1 MNKSIKEVL
10 FADNGKWAREW
21 WADETYYWTK
31 YIVYDG
37 FVRDNDCILLTPKP
51 IIMDIKGELPSH
63 LTKSYRNNQIKE
75 QKMKDS
81 VIIIES
87 PNKVAKIREI
97 TGAKV
102 FATIGHF
109 MQLKSYDESNGFKP
123 TFEYDPQKKK
133 HIFEIIEAC
142 KNKEVYIATDPDR
155 EGYAIGYH
163 FYEKI
168 KKIASSIYRAEFFE
182 ITPSGINKGL
192 QNALLFEN
200 TNKQMYQSALARR
213 VADMLLGFTLSPY
226 LGKALGQMKGSSAGR
241 VQTPCLKLI
250 VDRDREIEKFKA
262 LPENEKVSYQIQ
274 ANIND
279 NANREVIIKHC
290 DEKGEEIK
298 FNDKEEALKLFESLK
313 DNKACLLKDLKTSVV
328 ETKPKKPFITST
340 LLERASS
347 ELGLGIAEVQ
357 SLAQSL
363 FEAGLI
369 TYIRTDAESLSVE
382 FLNEAESFYLPI
394 YKEVYQKR
402 EYKAGKQS
410 QAEAHEAIRIT
421 HPNKYEDLE
430 SIVYNAGITNQDA
443 LKLYRLIFERTIE
456 SQGKNAIYDK
466 QDLLFKIKN
475 EYFKCSAKSLK
486 SAGFL
491 AMFSKKELENDDESN
506 DDKEDKEKEQNAQF
520 NLKIDDVL
528 SLNDLVL
535 ATIKRNAPSAYKEA
549 DFVKLLENKGIGRPS
564 TYASYLSTLV
574 KREYISISQDKK
586 HIITPTHKGK
596 RVVEVFENAYQ
607 FIIDLTY
614 TKQME
619 EVLDEIVENK
629 SSYVDF
635 ISNLNSKCPKIEKL
649 ERNDDEIKPSSEGQ
663 ITYIENILRDLQVNL
678 SEEFKNY
685 KEDNRVAKAFLD
697 RYIKE
702 HEFFKKNNKKA
713 SSSNNDENRP
723 ATPKQINFA
732 ETLAKKHNVKLP
744 KDYKSN
750 IKVCGDFINEYSKK

>member
-1 MNKSIKEVL
+1 MN
-10 FADNGKWAREW
+10 N
-21 WADETYYWTK
+21 
-31 YIVYDG
+31 
-37 FVRDNDCILLTPKP
+37 
-51 IIMDIKGELPSH
+51 
-63 LTKSYRNNQIKE
+63 
-75 QKMKDS
+75 S

-87 PNKVAKIREI
+87 PNKVAKIKEI

-109 MQLKSYDESNGFKP
+109 MQLKSYDENNNFKP

-133 HIFEIIEAC
+133 RIFEIIEAC
-142 KNKEVYIATDPDR
+142 KNKKVYIATDPDR

-274 ANIND
+274 AKIND

-298 FNDKEEALKLFESLK
+298 FNDKEWALKLFESLK

-421 HPNKYEDLE
+421 HPHKYEDLE
-430 SIVYNAGITNQDA
+430 SIVYNASITNQDA

-475 EYFKCSAKSLK
+475 EYFKCSVKGLK

-506 DDKEDKEKEQNAQF
+506 DDKEYKEKEQNAQF
-520 NLKIDDVL
+520 NLKIDDML

-535 ATIKRNAPSAYKEA
+535 ATIKRNAPSPYKEA
-549 DFVKLLENKGIGRPS
+549 GFVKLLENKGIGRPS
-564 TYASYLSTLV
+564 TYASYLPTLL

-586 HIITPTHKGK
+586 HTITPTHKGK

-663 ITYIENILRDLQVNL
+663 ITYIENILRDLQLNL

-732 ETLAKKHNVKLP
+732 EILAKKHNVKLP

>member
-1 MNKSIKEVL
+1 
-10 FADNGKWAREW
+10 
-21 WADETYYWTK
+21 
-31 YIVYDG
+31 
-37 FVRDNDCILLTPKP
+37 
-51 IIMDIKGELPSH
+51 
-63 LTKSYRNNQIKE
+63 
-75 QKMKDS
+75 MKDS

-87 PNKVAKIREI
+87 PNKVAKIKEI

-109 MQLKSYDESNGFKP
+109 MQLKSYDENNNFKP

-133 HIFEIIEAC
+133 RIFEIIEAC
-142 KNKEVYIATDPDR
+142 KNKKVYIATDPDR

-274 ANIND
+274 AKIND

-298 FNDKEEALKLFESLK
+298 FNDKEEASQLFESLE

-421 HPNKYEDLE
+421 HPHKYEDLE
-430 SIVYNAGITNQDA
+430 SIVYNANITNQDA
-443 LKLYRLIFERTIE
+443 LKLYQLIFERTIE

-475 EYFKCSAKSLK
+475 EYFKCSVKGLK

-491 AMFSKKELENDDESN
+491 AMFSKKELENDESN

-549 DFVKLLENKGIGRPS
+549 GFVKLLENKGIGRPS
-564 TYASYLSTLV
+564 TYASYLPTLV

-663 ITYIENILRDLQVNL
+663 ITYIENILRDLQLNL

-723 ATPKQINFA
+723 ATPKQISFA
-732 ETLAKKHNVKLP
+732 EMLAKKHNVKLP
-744 KDYKSN
+744 KGFKYSM
-750 IKVCGDFINEYSKK
+750 KVCGDFINEYHKK

>member
-1 MNKSIKEVL
+1 
-10 FADNGKWAREW
+10 
-21 WADETYYWTK
+21 
-31 YIVYDG
+31 
-37 FVRDNDCILLTPKP
+37 
-51 IIMDIKGELPSH
+51 
-63 LTKSYRNNQIKE
+63 
-75 QKMKDS
+75 MKDS

-87 PNKVAKIREI
+87 PNKVAKIKEI
-97 TGAKV
+97 TGASV

-109 MQLKSYDESNGFKP
+109 MQLKSYDENNNFKP

-133 HIFEIIEAC
+133 RIFEIIEAC
-142 KNKEVYIATDPDR
+142 KNKKVYIATDPDR

-168 KKIASSIYRAEFFE
+168 KRIASSIYRAEFFE

-192 QNALLFEN
+192 QNASLFEN
-200 TNKQMYQSALARR
+200 TNKQIYQSALARR

-274 ANIND
+274 AKIND
-279 NANREVIIKHC
+279 NASKEVIIKHC
-290 DEKGEEIK
+290 DENGEEIK

-313 DNKACLLKDLKTSVV
+313 DNRACLLKDLKNSVA

-340 LLERASS
+340 LLEKASS
-347 ELGLGIAEVQ
+347 ELGLGISEVQ

-382 FLNEAESFYLPI
+382 FLNETESFYTPI
-394 YKEVYQKR
+394 YKEVYLKR

-421 HPNKYEDLE
+421 HPHTYEDLE
-430 SIVYNAGITNQDA
+430 SVVYNAGITNQDA
-443 LKLYRLIFERTIE
+443 LKLYQLIFERTIE

-475 EYFKCSAKSLK
+475 EYFKCSVKSLK

-491 AMFSKKELENDDESN
+491 AMFSKKELESDESN
-506 DDKEDKEKEQNAQF
+506 DDKDDKEKDQNAQF
-520 NLKIDDVL
+520 NLKTDDVL

-535 ATIKRNAPSAYKEA
+535 ATIKRNAPSPYKEA
-549 DFVKLLENKGIGRPS
+549 GFVKLLENKGIGRPS
-564 TYASYLSTLV
+564 TYASYLPTLL

-586 HIITPTHKGK
+586 HTITPTHKGK

-635 ISNLNSKCPKIEKL
+635 ISNLSSKCPKIEKL

-663 ITYIENILRDLQVNL
+663 ITYMENILRDLQLEL

-713 SSSNNDENRP
+713 SSSNNDETRP
-723 ATPKQINFA
+723 ATPKQIRFA
-732 ETLAKKHNVKLP
+732 ESLAKKHHVKLP

-750 IKVCGDFINEYSKK
+750 MKVCGDFINEYSKK

>member
-1 MNKSIKEVL
+1 MN
-10 FADNGKWAREW
+10 N
-21 WADETYYWTK
+21 
-31 YIVYDG
+31 
-37 FVRDNDCILLTPKP
+37 
-51 IIMDIKGELPSH
+51 
-63 LTKSYRNNQIKE
+63 
-75 QKMKDS
+75 S

-123 TFEYDPQKKK
+123 TFDYDQEKKK
-133 HIFEIIEAC
+133 HIFEMIEAC
-142 KNKEVYIATDPDR
+142 KNKKVYIATDPDR
-155 EGYAIGYH
+155 EGYAIGYM
-163 FYEKI
+163 FYQKI
-168 KKIASSIYRAEFFE
+168 KNVASSIYRAEFFE

-226 LGKALGQMKGSSAGR
+226 LGKALGQMKGSSVGR

-274 ANIND
+274 AKIND

-298 FNDKEEALKLFESLK
+298 FNDKEEALKLFESLE

-421 HPNKYEDLE
+421 HPHKYEDLE
-430 SIVYNAGITNQDA
+430 SIVYNASITNQDA
-443 LKLYRLIFERTIE
+443 LKLYQLIFERTIE

-475 EYFKCSAKSLK
+475 EYFKCSVKGLK

-491 AMFSKKELENDDESN
+491 AMFSKKELENDESN
-506 DDKEDKEKEQNAQF
+506 DDKDNKEKEQNAQF

-564 TYASYLSTLV
+564 TYASYLPTLV

-663 ITYIENILRDLQVNL
+663 ITYIENILRDLQLNL

-723 ATPKQINFA
+723 ATPKQISFA
-732 ETLAKKHNVKLP
+732 EMLAKKHNVKLP
-744 KDYKSN
+744 KGFKYSM
-750 IKVCGDFINEYSKK
+750 KVCGDFINEYHKK

>member
-1 MNKSIKEVL
+1 MN
-10 FADNGKWAREW
+10 N
-21 WADETYYWTK
+21 
-31 YIVYDG
+31 
-37 FVRDNDCILLTPKP
+37 
-51 IIMDIKGELPSH
+51 
-63 LTKSYRNNQIKE
+63 
-75 QKMKDS
+75 S

-123 TFEYDPQKKK
+123 TFDYDQEKKK
-133 HIFEIIEAC
+133 HIFEMIEAC
-142 KNKEVYIATDPDR
+142 KNKKVYIATDTDR
-155 EGYAIGYH
+155 EGYAIGYM
-163 FYEKI
+163 FYQKI
-168 KKIASSIYRAEFFE
+168 KNVASSIYRAEFFE

-226 LGKALGQMKGSSAGR
+226 LGKALGQIKGSSVGR
-241 VQTPCLKLI
+241 VQTPYLKLI

-274 ANIND
+274 AKIND
-279 NANREVIIKHC
+279 SANREVTIKHC

-313 DNKACLLKDLKTSVV
+313 DNKACLLKDLKNSVV

-340 LLERASS
+340 LLEKASS
-347 ELGLGIAEVQ
+347 MLGLSIGEVQ
-357 SLAQSL
+357 SLAQNL

-382 FLNEAESFYLPI
+382 FLDETESFYAPI
-394 YKEVYQKR
+394 YKDLYLKR

-421 HPNKYEDLE
+421 HPHTYENLE
-430 SIVYNAGITNQDA
+430 SVVYNAGITNQDA
-443 LKLYRLIFERTIE
+443 LKLYQLIFERTIE

-475 EYFKCSAKSLK
+475 EYFKCSVKGLK

-491 AMFSKKELENDDESN
+491 AMFSKKELENDESN
-506 DDKEDKEKEQNAQF
+506 DDKDNKEKEQNAQF

-549 DFVKLLENKGIGRPS
+549 GFVKLLENKGIGRPS
-564 TYASYLSTLV
+564 TYASYLPTLL

-586 HIITPTHKGK
+586 HTITPTHKGK

-663 ITYIENILRDLQVNL
+663 ITYIENILRDLQLNL

-723 ATPKQINFA
+723 ATPKQISFA
-732 ETLAKKHNVKLP
+732 EMLAKKHNVKLP
-744 KDYKSN
+744 KGFKYSM
-750 IKVCGDFINEYSKK
+750 KVCGDFINEYHKK

>member
-1 MNKSIKEVL
+1 MN
-10 FADNGKWAREW
+10 N
-21 WADETYYWTK
+21 
-31 YIVYDG
+31 
-37 FVRDNDCILLTPKP
+37 
-51 IIMDIKGELPSH
+51 
-63 LTKSYRNNQIKE
+63 
-75 QKMKDS
+75 S

-123 TFEYDPQKKK
+123 TFDYDQEKKK
-133 HIFEIIEAC
+133 HIFEMIEAC
-142 KNKEVYIATDPDR
+142 KNKKVYIATDTDR
-155 EGYAIGYH
+155 EGYAIGYM
-163 FYEKI
+163 FYQKI
-168 KKIASSIYRAEFFE
+168 KNVASSIYRAEFFE

-226 LGKALGQMKGSSAGR
+226 LGKALGQMKGSSVGR

-274 ANIND
+274 AKIND
-279 NANREVIIKHC
+279 SANREVTIKHC

-313 DNKACLLKDLKTSVV
+313 DNKACLLKNLKNSVV

-340 LLERASS
+340 LLEKASS
-347 ELGLGIAEVQ
+347 MLGLSISEVQ
-357 SLAQSL
+357 SLAQNL

-382 FLNEAESFYLPI
+382 FLDEAESFYAPI
-394 YKEVYQKR
+394 YKDLYLKR

-421 HPNKYEDLE
+421 HPHTAEDLE
-430 SIVYNAGITNQDA
+430 SIVYNANITNQDA
-443 LKLYRLIFERTIE
+443 LKLYQLIFERTIE

-475 EYFKCSAKSLK
+475 EYFKCSVKGLK

-491 AMFSKKELENDDESN
+491 AMFSKKELKNDESN
-506 DDKEDKEKEQNAQF
+506 DDKDNKEKEQNAQF

-564 TYASYLSTLV
+564 TYASYLPTLV

-586 HIITPTHKGK
+586 HIITPTHNGK

-663 ITYIENILRDLQVNL
+663 ITYIENILRDLQLNL

-723 ATPKQINFA
+723 ATPKQISFA
-732 ETLAKKHNVKLP
+732 EMLAKKHNVKLP
-744 KDYKSN
+744 KGFKYSM
-750 IKVCGDFINEYSKK
+750 KVCGDFINEYHKK

>member
-1 MNKSIKEVL
+1 
-10 FADNGKWAREW
+10 
-21 WADETYYWTK
+21 
-31 YIVYDG
+31 
-37 FVRDNDCILLTPKP
+37 
-51 IIMDIKGELPSH
+51 
-63 LTKSYRNNQIKE
+63 
-75 QKMKDS
+75 MKDS

-87 PNKVAKIREI
+87 PNKVAKIKEI
-97 TGAKV
+97 TGVKV
-102 FATIGHF
+102 YATIGHF
-109 MQLKSYDESNGFKP
+109 MQLKSYDENNNFKP

-133 HIFEIIEAC
+133 RIFEMIEAC
-142 KNKEVYIATDPDR
+142 KNKKVYIATDPDR

-192 QNALLFEN
+192 QNASLFEN

-250 VDRDREIEKFKA
+250 VDRDREIEKFRA

-274 ANIND
+274 AKIND
-279 NANREVIIKHC
+279 NANKEVIIKHC
-290 DEKGEEIK
+290 DENGEEIK

-313 DNKACLLKDLKTSVV
+313 DNKACLLKDLKNSIL

-340 LLERASS
+340 LLEKASS
-347 ELGLGIAEVQ
+347 ELGLSIAEVQ

-382 FLNEAESFYLPI
+382 FLNEAESFYTPI
-394 YKEVYQKR
+394 YKEVYLKR

-421 HPNKYEDLE
+421 HPHTYENLE
-430 SIVYNAGITNQDA
+430 SVVYNAGIANQDA
-443 LKLYRLIFERTIE
+443 LKLYQLIFERTIE

-475 EYFKCSAKSLK
+475 EYFKCSVKSLK
-486 SAGFL
+486 STGFL
-491 AMFSKKELENDDESN
+491 AMFSKKELESDESN
-506 DDKEDKEKEQNAQF
+506 DDKDDKEKDQNAQF
-520 NLKIDDVL
+520 NLKIDDM
-528 SLNDLVL
+528 LNLKALDL
-535 ATIKRNAPSAYKEA
+535 ATIKRNAPSPYKEA
-549 DFVKLLENKGIGRPS
+549 GFVKLLENKGIGRPS
-564 TYASYLSTLV
+564 TYASYLPTLL

-586 HIITPTHKGK
+586 HTITPTHKGK

-619 EVLDEIVENK
+619 EVLDEIVESK
-629 SSYVDF
+629 SSYLDF
-635 ISNLNSKCPKIEKL
+635 LQNLATKCPKIEKL
-649 ERNDDEIKPSSEGQ
+649 ERKDDEIIRPSSERQ
-663 ITYIENILRDLQVNL
+663 IKYIESILADLQLEL

-713 SSSNNDENRP
+713 SSSNNNETRP
-723 ATPKQINFA
+723 ATPKQISFA
-732 ETLAKKHNVKLP
+732 ESLAKKHHVKLP

-750 IKVCGDFINEYSKK
+750 MKVCGDFINEYSKK

>member
-1 MNKSIKEVL
+1 MN
-10 FADNGKWAREW
+10 N
-21 WADETYYWTK
+21 
-31 YIVYDG
+31 
-37 FVRDNDCILLTPKP
+37 
-51 IIMDIKGELPSH
+51 
-63 LTKSYRNNQIKE
+63 
-75 QKMKDS
+75 S

-123 TFEYDPQKKK
+123 TFDYDQEKKK
-133 HIFEIIEAC
+133 HIFEMIEAC
-142 KNKEVYIATDPDR
+142 KNKKVYIATDPDR
-155 EGYAIGYH
+155 EGYAIGYM
-163 FYEKI
+163 FYQKI
-168 KKIASSIYRAEFFE
+168 KNVASSIYRAEFFE

-200 TNKQMYQSALARR
+200 TNRQMYQSALARR

-274 ANIND
+274 AKIND
-279 NANREVIIKHC
+279 SANREVTIKHC

-313 DNKACLLKDLKTSVV
+313 DNKACLLKDLKNSVV

-340 LLERASS
+340 LLEKASS
-347 ELGLGIAEVQ
+347 MLGLSISEVQ
-357 SLAQSL
+357 SLAQNL

-382 FLNEAESFYLPI
+382 FLDETESFYAPI
-394 YKEVYQKR
+394 YKDLYLKR

-421 HPNKYEDLE
+421 HPHTTEDLE
-430 SIVYNAGITNQDA
+430 SIVYNANITNQDA
-443 LKLYRLIFERTIE
+443 LKLYQLIFERTIE

-475 EYFKCSAKSLK
+475 EYFKCSVKGLK

-491 AMFSKKELENDDESN
+491 AMFSKKELENDESN
-506 DDKEDKEKEQNAQF
+506 DDKDNKEKEQNAQF

-564 TYASYLSTLV
+564 TYASYLPTLV

-663 ITYIENILRDLQVNL
+663 ITYIENILRDLQLNL

-723 ATPKQINFA
+723 ATPKQISFA
-732 ETLAKKHNVKLP
+732 EMLAKKHNVKLP
-744 KDYKSN
+744 KGFKYSM
-750 IKVCGDFINEYSKK
+750 KVCGDFINEYHKK

>member
-1 MNKSIKEVL
+1 
-10 FADNGKWAREW
+10 
-21 WADETYYWTK
+21 
-31 YIVYDG
+31 
-37 FVRDNDCILLTPKP
+37 
-51 IIMDIKGELPSH
+51 
-63 LTKSYRNNQIKE
+63 
-75 QKMKDS
+75 MKDS

-87 PNKVAKIREI
+87 PNKVAKIKEI
-97 TGAKV
+97 TGVKV
-102 FATIGHF
+102 YATIGHF
-109 MQLKSYDESNGFKP
+109 MQLKSYDENNNFKP

-133 HIFEIIEAC
+133 RIFEMIEAC
-142 KNKEVYIATDPDR
+142 KNKKVYIATDPDR

-192 QNALLFEN
+192 QNASLFEN

-274 ANIND
+274 AKIND
-279 NANREVIIKHC
+279 NANKEVIIKHC
-290 DEKGEEIK
+290 DENGEEIK

-313 DNKACLLKDLKTSVV
+313 DNKACLLKDLKNSIL

-340 LLERASS
+340 LLEKASS
-347 ELGLGIAEVQ
+347 ELGLSIAEVQ

-382 FLNEAESFYLPI
+382 FLNEAESFYTPI
-394 YKEVYQKR
+394 YKEVYLKR

-421 HPNKYEDLE
+421 HPHTYENLE
-430 SIVYNAGITNQDA
+430 SVVYNAGIANQDA
-443 LKLYRLIFERTIE
+443 LKLYQLIFERTIE

-475 EYFKCSAKSLK
+475 EYFKCSVKSLK

-491 AMFSKKELENDDESN
+491 AMFSKKELESDESN
-506 DDKEDKEKEQNAQF
+506 DDKDDKEKDQNAQF
-520 NLKIDDVL
+520 NLKIDDM
-528 SLNDLVL
+528 LNLKALDL
-535 ATIKRNAPSAYKEA
+535 ATIKRNAPSPYKEA
-549 DFVKLLENKGIGRPS
+549 GFVKLLENKGIGRPS
-564 TYASYLSTLV
+564 TYASYLPTLL

-586 HIITPTHKGK
+586 HTITPTHKGK

-619 EVLDEIVENK
+619 EVLDEIVESK
-629 SSYVDF
+629 SSYLDF
-635 ISNLNSKCPKIEKL
+635 LQNLATKCPKIEKL
-649 ERNDDEIKPSSEGQ
+649 ERKDDEIIRPSSEGQ
-663 ITYIENILRDLQVNL
+663 IKYIESILADLQLEL

-702 HEFFKKNNKKA
+702 HEFFKKSNKKA
-713 SSSNNDENRP
+713 SSSNNNETRP
-723 ATPKQINFA
+723 TTPKQISFA
-732 ETLAKKHNVKLP
+732 ESLAKKHHVKLP

-750 IKVCGDFINEYSKK
+750 MKVCGDFINEYSKK

>member
-1 MNKSIKEVL
+1 MN
-10 FADNGKWAREW
+10 N
-21 WADETYYWTK
+21 
-31 YIVYDG
+31 
-37 FVRDNDCILLTPKP
+37 
-51 IIMDIKGELPSH
+51 
-63 LTKSYRNNQIKE
+63 
-75 QKMKDS
+75 S

-123 TFEYDPQKKK
+123 TFDYDQEKKK
-133 HIFEIIEAC
+133 HIFEMIEAC
-142 KNKEVYIATDPDR
+142 KNKKVYIATDPDR
-155 EGYAIGYH
+155 EGYAIGYM
-163 FYEKI
+163 FYQKI
-168 KKIASSIYRAEFFE
+168 KNVASSIYRAEFFE

-274 ANIND
+274 AKIND
-279 NANREVIIKHC
+279 SANREVTIKHC

-298 FNDKEEALKLFESLK
+298 FNDKEETLKLFESLK
-313 DNKACLLKDLKTSVV
+313 DNKACLLKDLKNSVV

-340 LLERASS
+340 LLEKASS
-347 ELGLGIAEVQ
+347 MLGLSISEVQ
-357 SLAQSL
+357 SLAQNL

-382 FLNEAESFYLPI
+382 FLDETESFYAPI
-394 YKEVYQKR
+394 YNDLYLKR

-421 HPNKYEDLE
+421 HPHTTEDLE
-430 SIVYNAGITNQDA
+430 SIVYNANITNQDA
-443 LKLYRLIFERTIE
+443 LKLYQLIFERTIE

-475 EYFKCSAKSLK
+475 EYFKCSVKGLK

-491 AMFSKKELENDDESN
+491 AMFSKKELENDESN
-506 DDKEDKEKEQNAQF
+506 DDKDNKEKEQNAQF

-564 TYASYLSTLV
+564 TYASYLPTLV

-663 ITYIENILRDLQVNL
+663 ITYIENILRDLQLNL

-723 ATPKQINFA
+723 ATPKQISFA
-732 ETLAKKHNVKLP
+732 EMLAKKHNVKLP
-744 KDYKSN
+744 KGFKYSMKL
-750 IKVCGDFINEYSKK
+750 CGDFINEYHKK

>member
-1 MNKSIKEVL
+1 MN
-10 FADNGKWAREW
+10 N
-21 WADETYYWTK
+21 
-31 YIVYDG
+31 
-37 FVRDNDCILLTPKP
+37 
-51 IIMDIKGELPSH
+51 
-63 LTKSYRNNQIKE
+63 
-75 QKMKDS
+75 S

-102 FATIGHF
+102 FATIGYF

-123 TFEYDPQKKK
+123 TFDYDQEKKK
-133 HIFEIIEAC
+133 HIFEMIEAC
-142 KNKEVYIATDPDR
+142 KNKKVYIATDPDR
-155 EGYAIGYH
+155 EGYAIGYM
-163 FYEKI
+163 FYQKI
-168 KKIASSIYRAEFFE
+168 KNVASSIYRAEFFE

-213 VADMLLGFTLSPY
+213 VADMLLGFTLSHY
-226 LGKALGQMKGSSAGR
+226 LGKALGQMKGSSVGR

-274 ANIND
+274 AKIND
-279 NANREVIIKHC
+279 SANREVTIKHC

-313 DNKACLLKDLKTSVV
+313 DNKACLLKDLKNSVV

-340 LLERASS
+340 LLEKASS
-347 ELGLGIAEVQ
+347 MLGLSISEVQ
-357 SLAQSL
+357 SLAQNL

-382 FLNEAESFYLPI
+382 FLDETESFYAPI
-394 YKEVYQKR
+394 YKDLYLKR

-421 HPNKYEDLE
+421 HPHTTEDLE
-430 SIVYNAGITNQDA
+430 SIVYNANITNQDA
-443 LKLYRLIFERTIE
+443 LKLYQLIFERTIE

-475 EYFKCSAKSLK
+475 EYFKCSVKGLK

-491 AMFSKKELENDDESN
+491 AMFSKKELENDESN
-506 DDKEDKEKEQNAQF
+506 DDKDNKGKEQNAQF

-564 TYASYLSTLV
+564 TYASYLPTLV

-663 ITYIENILRDLQVNL
+663 ITYIENILRDLQLNL

-723 ATPKQINFA
+723 ATPKQISFA
-732 ETLAKKHNVKLP
+732 EMLAKKHNVKLP
-744 KDYKSN
+744 KGFKYSM
-750 IKVCGDFINEYSKK
+750 KVCGDFINEYHKK

>member
-1 MNKSIKEVL
+1 MN
-10 FADNGKWAREW
+10 N
-21 WADETYYWTK
+21 
-31 YIVYDG
+31 
-37 FVRDNDCILLTPKP
+37 
-51 IIMDIKGELPSH
+51 
-63 LTKSYRNNQIKE
+63 
-75 QKMKDS
+75 S

-123 TFEYDPQKKK
+123 TFDYDQEKKK
-133 HIFEIIEAC
+133 HIFEMIEAC
-142 KNKEVYIATDPDR
+142 KNKKVYIATDPDR
-155 EGYAIGYH
+155 EGYAIGYM
-163 FYEKI
+163 FYQKI
-168 KKIASSIYRAEFFE
+168 KNVASSIYRAEFFE

-250 VDRDREIEKFKA
+250 VDRDREIEKFKS
-262 LPENEKVSYQIQ
+262 LHENEKVSYQIQ
-274 ANIND
+274 AKIND
-279 NANREVIIKHC
+279 SANREVTIKHC

-313 DNKACLLKDLKTSVV
+313 DNKACLLKDLKNSVV

-347 ELGLGIAEVQ
+347 MLGLSISEVQ
-357 SLAQSL
+357 SLAQNL

-382 FLNEAESFYLPI
+382 FLDETESFYAPI
-394 YKEVYQKR
+394 YKDLYLKR

-421 HPNKYEDLE
+421 HPHTTEDLE
-430 SIVYNAGITNQDA
+430 SIVYNANVTNQDA
-443 LKLYRLIFERTIE
+443 LKLYQLIFERTIE

-475 EYFKCSAKSLK
+475 EYFKCSVKGLK

-491 AMFSKKELENDDESN
+491 AMFSKKELENDESN
-506 DDKEDKEKEQNAQF
+506 DDKDNKEKEQNAQF

-549 DFVKLLENKGIGRPS
+549 GFVKLLENKGIGRPS
-564 TYASYLSTLV
+564 TYASYLPTLV

-663 ITYIENILRDLQVNL
+663 ITYIENILRDLQLNL

-723 ATPKQINFA
+723 ATPKQISFA
-732 ETLAKKHNVKLP
+732 EMLAKKHNVKLP
-744 KDYKSN
+744 KGFKYSM
-750 IKVCGDFINEYSKK
+750 KVCGDFINEYHKK

>member
-1 MNKSIKEVL
+1 MN
-10 FADNGKWAREW
+10 N
-21 WADETYYWTK
+21 
-31 YIVYDG
+31 
-37 FVRDNDCILLTPKP
+37 
-51 IIMDIKGELPSH
+51 
-63 LTKSYRNNQIKE
+63 
-75 QKMKDS
+75 S

-123 TFEYDPQKKK
+123 TFDYDQEKKK
-133 HIFEIIEAC
+133 HIFEMIEAC
-142 KNKEVYIATDPDR
+142 KNKKVYIATDTDR
-155 EGYAIGYH
+155 EGYAIGYM
-163 FYEKI
+163 FYQKI
-168 KKIASSIYRAEFFE
+168 KNVASSIYRAEFFE

-226 LGKALGQMKGSSAGR
+226 LGKALGQMKGSSVGR

-274 ANIND
+274 AKIND
-279 NANREVIIKHC
+279 SANREVTIKHC
-290 DEKGEEIK
+290 DENGEEIK

-313 DNKACLLKDLKTSVV
+313 DNKACLLKDLKNSVV

-340 LLERASS
+340 LLEKASS
-347 ELGLGIAEVQ
+347 MLGLSISEVQ
-357 SLAQSL
+357 SLAQNL

-382 FLNEAESFYLPI
+382 FLDEAESFYAPI
-394 YKEVYQKR
+394 YKDLYLKR

-421 HPNKYEDLE
+421 HPHTTEDLE
-430 SIVYNAGITNQDA
+430 SIVYNANITNQDA
-443 LKLYRLIFERTIE
+443 LKLYQLIFERTIE

-475 EYFKCSAKSLK
+475 EYFKCSVKGLK

-491 AMFSKKELENDDESN
+491 AMFSKKELKNDESN
-506 DDKEDKEKEQNAQF
+506 DDKDNKEKEQNAQF

-564 TYASYLSTLV
+564 TYASYLPTLV

-663 ITYIENILRDLQVNL
+663 ITYIENILRDLQLNL

-723 ATPKQINFA
+723 ATPKQISFA
-732 ETLAKKHNVKLP
+732 EMLAKKHNVKLP
-744 KDYKSN
+744 KGFKYSM
-750 IKVCGDFINEYSKK
+750 KVCGDFINEYHKK

>member
-1 MNKSIKEVL
+1 MN
-10 FADNGKWAREW
+10 N
-21 WADETYYWTK
+21 
-31 YIVYDG
+31 
-37 FVRDNDCILLTPKP
+37 
-51 IIMDIKGELPSH
+51 
-63 LTKSYRNNQIKE
+63 
-75 QKMKDS
+75 S

-123 TFEYDPQKKK
+123 TFDYDQEKKK
-133 HIFEIIEAC
+133 HIFEMIEAC
-142 KNKEVYIATDPDR
+142 KNKKVYIATDPDR
-155 EGYAIGYH
+155 EGYAIGYM
-163 FYEKI
+163 FYQKI
-168 KKIASSIYRAEFFE
+168 KNVASSIYRAEFFE

-274 ANIND
+274 AKIND
-279 NANREVIIKHC
+279 SANREVTIKHC

-313 DNKACLLKDLKTSVV
+313 DNKACLLKDLKNSVV

-340 LLERASS
+340 LLEKASS
-347 ELGLGIAEVQ
+347 MLGLSISEVQ
-357 SLAQSL
+357 SLAQNL

-382 FLNEAESFYLPI
+382 FLDETESFYAPI
-394 YKEVYQKR
+394 YKDLYLKR

-421 HPNKYEDLE
+421 HPHTTEDLE
-430 SIVYNAGITNQDA
+430 SIVYNANITNQDA
-443 LKLYRLIFERTIE
+443 LKLYQLIFERTIE

-475 EYFKCSAKSLK
+475 EYFKCSVKGLK

-491 AMFSKKELENDDESN
+491 AMFSKKELENDESN
-506 DDKEDKEKEQNAQF
+506 DDKDNKEKEQNAQF

-564 TYASYLSTLV
+564 TYASYLPTLV

-596 RVVEVFENAYQ
+596 KVVEVFENAYQ

-663 ITYIENILRDLQVNL
+663 ITYIENILRDLQLNL

-723 ATPKQINFA
+723 ATPKQISFA
-732 ETLAKKHNVKLP
+732 EMLAKKHNVKLP
-744 KDYKSN
+744 KGFKYSM
-750 IKVCGDFINEYSKK
+750 KVCGDFINEYHKK

>member
-1 MNKSIKEVL
+1 MN
-10 FADNGKWAREW
+10 N
-21 WADETYYWTK
+21 
-31 YIVYDG
+31 
-37 FVRDNDCILLTPKP
+37 
-51 IIMDIKGELPSH
+51 
-63 LTKSYRNNQIKE
+63 
-75 QKMKDS
+75 S

-123 TFEYDPQKKK
+123 TFDYDQEKKK
-133 HIFEIIEAC
+133 HIFEMIKAC
-142 KNKEVYIATDPDR
+142 KNKKVYIATDTDR
-155 EGYAIGYH
+155 EGYAIGYM
-163 FYEKI
+163 FYQKI
-168 KKIASSIYRAEFFE
+168 KNVASSIYRAEFFE

-226 LGKALGQMKGSSAGR
+226 LGKALGQMKGSSVGR

-274 ANIND
+274 AKIND
-279 NANREVIIKHC
+279 SANREVTIKHC

-313 DNKACLLKDLKTSVV
+313 DNKACLLKDLKNSVV

-340 LLERASS
+340 LLEKASS
-347 ELGLGIAEVQ
+347 MLGLSISEVQ
-357 SLAQSL
+357 SLAQNL

-382 FLNEAESFYLPI
+382 FLDETESFYAPI
-394 YKEVYQKR
+394 YKDLYLKR

-421 HPNKYEDLE
+421 HPHTTEDLE
-430 SIVYNAGITNQDA
+430 SIVYNANITNQDA
-443 LKLYRLIFERTIE
+443 LKLYQLIFERTIE

-475 EYFKCSAKSLK
+475 EYFKCSVKGLK

-491 AMFSKKELENDDESN
+491 AMFSKKELENDESN
-506 DDKEDKEKEQNAQF
+506 DDKDNKEKEQNAQF

-564 TYASYLSTLV
+564 TYASYLPTLV

-663 ITYIENILRDLQVNL
+663 ITYIENILRDLQLNL

-723 ATPKQINFA
+723 ATPKQISFA
-732 ETLAKKHNVKLP
+732 EMLAKKHNVKLP
-744 KDYKSN
+744 KGFKYSM
-750 IKVCGDFINEYSKK
+750 KVCGDFINEYHKK

>member
-1 MNKSIKEVL
+1 MN
-10 FADNGKWAREW
+10 N
-21 WADETYYWTK
+21 
-31 YIVYDG
+31 
-37 FVRDNDCILLTPKP
+37 
-51 IIMDIKGELPSH
+51 
-63 LTKSYRNNQIKE
+63 
-75 QKMKDS
+75 S

-123 TFEYDPQKKK
+123 TFDYDQEKKK
-133 HIFEIIEAC
+133 HIFEMIEAC
-142 KNKEVYIATDPDR
+142 KNKKVYIATDPDR
-155 EGYAIGYH
+155 EGYAIGYM
-163 FYEKI
+163 FYQKI
-168 KKIASSIYRAEFFE
+168 KNVASSIYRAEFFE

-274 ANIND
+274 AKIND
-279 NANREVIIKHC
+279 SANREVTIKHC

-313 DNKACLLKDLKTSVV
+313 DNKACLLKDLKNSVV

-340 LLERASS
+340 LLEKASS
-347 ELGLGIAEVQ
+347 MLGLSISEVQ
-357 SLAQSL
+357 SLAQNL

-382 FLNEAESFYLPI
+382 FLDETESFYAPI
-394 YKEVYQKR
+394 YKDLYLKR

-421 HPNKYEDLE
+421 RPHTTEDLE
-430 SIVYNAGITNQDA
+430 SIVYNANITNQDA
-443 LKLYRLIFERTIE
+443 LKLYQLIFERTIE

-475 EYFKCSAKSLK
+475 EYFKCSVKGLK

-491 AMFSKKELENDDESN
+491 AMFSKKELENDESN
-506 DDKEDKEKEQNAQF
+506 DDKDNKEKEQNAQF

-564 TYASYLSTLV
+564 TYASYLPTLV
-574 KREYISISQDKK
+574 KREYISISQDEK

-663 ITYIENILRDLQVNL
+663 ITYIENILRDLQLNL

-723 ATPKQINFA
+723 ATPKQISFA
-732 ETLAKKHNVKLP
+732 EMLAKKHNVKLP
-744 KDYKSN
+744 KGFKYSM
-750 IKVCGDFINEYSKK
+750 KVCGDFINEYHKK

>member
-1 MNKSIKEVL
+1 MN
-10 FADNGKWAREW
+10 NR
-21 WADETYYWTK
+21 
-31 YIVYDG
+31 
-37 FVRDNDCILLTPKP
+37 
-51 IIMDIKGELPSH
+51 
-63 LTKSYRNNQIKE
+63 
-75 QKMKDS
+75 

-87 PNKVAKIREI
+87 PNKVDKIKEI

-109 MQLKSYDESNGFKP
+109 MQLKSYDENNNFKP

-133 HIFEIIEAC
+133 RIFEIIEAC
-142 KNKEVYIATDPDR
+142 KNKKVYIATDPDR

-200 TNKQMYQSALARR
+200 TNRQMYQSALARR

-274 ANIND
+274 AKIND

-298 FNDKEEALKLFESLK
+298 FNDKGEALKLFESLK

-340 LLERASS
+340 LLERASF

-357 SLAQSL
+357 SLAQNL

-421 HPNKYEDLE
+421 HPHKYEDLE
-430 SIVYNAGITNQDA
+430 SVVYDSGITNQDA
-443 LKLYRLIFERTIE
+443 LKLYQLIFERTIE

-475 EYFKCSAKSLK
+475 EYFKCSVKSLK

-491 AMFSKKELENDDESN
+491 AMFSKKELENDESN
-506 DDKEDKEKEQNAQF
+506 DDKEKEQNAQF
-520 NLKIDDVL
+520 NLKIDDML

-535 ATIKRNAPSAYKEA
+535 ATIKRNAPSPYKEA
-549 DFVKLLENKGIGRPS
+549 GFVKLLENKGIGRPS
-564 TYASYLSTLV
+564 TYASYLPTLL

-586 HIITPTHKGK
+586 HTITPTHKGK
-596 RVVEVFENAYQ
+596 RVIEVFENAYQ

-629 SSYVDF
+629 SSYLDF
-635 ISNLNSKCPKIEKL
+635 LQNLATKCPKIEKL

-663 ITYIENILRDLQVNL
+663 ITYIENILRDLQLDL
-678 SEEFKNY
+678 SEEFENY
-685 KEDNRVAKAFLD
+685 KEDNRIAKAFLD

-713 SSSNNDENRP
+713 SSSNNNEIRH

-732 ETLAKKHNVKLP
+732 EILAKKLNVKLP

>member
-1 MNKSIKEVL
+1 
-10 FADNGKWAREW
+10 
-21 WADETYYWTK
+21 
-31 YIVYDG
+31 
-37 FVRDNDCILLTPKP
+37 
-51 IIMDIKGELPSH
+51 
-63 LTKSYRNNQIKE
+63 
-75 QKMKDS
+75 MKDS

-87 PNKVAKIREI
+87 PNKVAKIKEI

-109 MQLKSYDESNGFKP
+109 MQLKSYDENNNFKP

-133 HIFEIIEAC
+133 RIFEIIEAC
-142 KNKEVYIATDPDR
+142 KNKKVYIATDPDR

-168 KKIASSIYRAEFFE
+168 EKIASSIYRAEFFE

-274 ANIND
+274 AKIND
-279 NANREVIIKHC
+279 NANREVTIKHC

-298 FNDKEEALKLFESLK
+298 FNDREEALKLFESLK
-313 DNKACLLKDLKTSVV
+313 DNKACLLKDLKNSVV

-340 LLERASS
+340 LLEKASS
-347 ELGLGIAEVQ
+347 MLGLSISEVQ
-357 SLAQSL
+357 SLAQNL

-394 YKEVYQKR
+394 YKDLYLKR

-421 HPNKYEDLE
+421 HPHKYEDLE
-430 SIVYNAGITNQDA
+430 SIVYNASITNQDA
-443 LKLYRLIFERTIE
+443 LKLYQLIFKRTIE

-475 EYFKCSAKSLK
+475 EYFKCSVKGLK
-486 SAGFL
+486 SSGFL
-491 AMFSKKELENDDESN
+491 AMFSKKELENDESN
-506 DDKEDKEKEQNAQF
+506 DDKDNEEKEQNAQF
-520 NLKIDDVL
+520 NLKIDDML

-535 ATIKRNAPSAYKEA
+535 ATIKRNAPSPYKEA
-549 DFVKLLENKGIGRPS
+549 GFVKLLENKGIGRPS
-564 TYASYLSTLV
+564 TYASYLPTLL

-586 HIITPTHKGK
+586 HTITPTHKGK
-596 RVVEVFENAYQ
+596 RVIEVFENAYQ

-619 EVLDEIVENK
+619 EVLDEIIENK
-629 SSYVDF
+629 SSYLDF
-635 ISNLNSKCPKIEKL
+635 LQNLATKCPKIEKL

-663 ITYIENILRDLQVNL
+663 ITYIENILRDLQLDL
-678 SEEFKNY
+678 SEESKNY
-685 KEDNRVAKAFLD
+685 KEDNRIAKAFLD

-702 HEFFKKNNKKA
+702 HEFFEKNNKKA
-713 SSSNNDENRP
+713 SSSNNNEIRP

-732 ETLAKKHNVKLP
+732 EILAKKHNVKLP

-750 IKVCGDFINEYSKK
+750 IKVCGDFINEYHKK

>member
-1 MNKSIKEVL
+1 
-10 FADNGKWAREW
+10 
-21 WADETYYWTK
+21 
-31 YIVYDG
+31 
-37 FVRDNDCILLTPKP
+37 
-51 IIMDIKGELPSH
+51 
-63 LTKSYRNNQIKE
+63 
-75 QKMKDS
+75 MKDS

-87 PNKVAKIREI
+87 PNKVAKIKEI
-97 TGAKV
+97 TGVKV
-102 FATIGHF
+102 YATIGHF
-109 MQLKSYDESNGFKP
+109 MQLKSYDENNNFKP

-133 HIFEIIEAC
+133 RIFEMIEAC
-142 KNKEVYIATDPDR
+142 KNKKVYIATDPDR

-192 QNALLFEN
+192 QNASLFEN

-274 ANIND
+274 AKIND
-279 NANREVIIKHC
+279 NANKEVIIKHC
-290 DEKGEEIK
+290 DENGEEIK

-313 DNKACLLKDLKTSVV
+313 DNKACLLKDLKNSIL

-340 LLERASS
+340 LLEKASS
-347 ELGLGIAEVQ
+347 ELGLSIAEVQ

-382 FLNEAESFYLPI
+382 FLNEAESFYTPI
-394 YKEVYQKR
+394 YKEVYLKR

-421 HPNKYEDLE
+421 HPHTYENLE
-430 SIVYNAGITNQDA
+430 SVVYNAGITNQDA
-443 LKLYRLIFERTIE
+443 LKLYQLIFERTIE

-475 EYFKCSAKSLK
+475 EYFKCSVKSLK

-491 AMFSKKELENDDESN
+491 AMFSKKELEIDESN
-506 DDKEDKEKEQNAQF
+506 DDKDDKEKDQNAQF
-520 NLKIDDVL
+520 NLKIDDM
-528 SLNDLVL
+528 LNLKALDL
-535 ATIKRNAPSAYKEA
+535 AIIKRNAPSPYKEA
-549 DFVKLLENKGIGRPS
+549 GFVKLLENKGIGRPS
-564 TYASYLSTLV
+564 TYATYLPTLL

-586 HIITPTHKGK
+586 HTITPTHKGK

-635 ISNLNSKCPKIEKL
+635 ISNLSSKCPKIEKL

-663 ITYIENILRDLQVNL
+663 ITYIENILRDLQLEL

-685 KEDNRVAKAFLD
+685 KQDNRVAKAFLD

-702 HEFFKKNNKKA
+702 HEFFKKNNKKT
-713 SSSNNDENRP
+713 SSSNNNETRP
-723 ATPKQINFA
+723 ATPKQISFA
-732 ETLAKKHNVKLP
+732 ESLAKKHHVKLP

-750 IKVCGDFINEYSKK
+750 MKVCGDFINEYSKKQ

>member
-1 MNKSIKEVL
+1 MN
-10 FADNGKWAREW
+10 N
-21 WADETYYWTK
+21 
-31 YIVYDG
+31 
-37 FVRDNDCILLTPKP
+37 
-51 IIMDIKGELPSH
+51 
-63 LTKSYRNNQIKE
+63 
-75 QKMKDS
+75 S

-123 TFEYDPQKKK
+123 TFDYDQEKKK
-133 HIFEIIEAC
+133 HIFEMIEAC
-142 KNKEVYIATDPDR
+142 KNKKVYIATDTDR
-155 EGYAIGYH
+155 EGYAIGYM
-163 FYEKI
+163 FYQKI
-168 KKIASSIYRAEFFE
+168 KNVASSIYRAEFFE

-274 ANIND
+274 AKIND
-279 NANREVIIKHC
+279 SANREVTIKHC

-313 DNKACLLKDLKTSVV
+313 DNKACLLKDLKNSVV

-340 LLERASS
+340 LLEKASS
-347 ELGLGIAEVQ
+347 MLGLSISEVQ
-357 SLAQSL
+357 SLAQNL

-382 FLNEAESFYLPI
+382 FLDETESFYAPI
-394 YKEVYQKR
+394 YNDLYLKR

-421 HPNKYEDLE
+421 HPHTTEDLE
-430 SIVYNAGITNQDA
+430 SIVYNANITNQDA
-443 LKLYRLIFERTIE
+443 LKLYQLIFERTIE

-475 EYFKCSAKSLK
+475 EYFKCSVKGLK

-491 AMFSKKELENDDESN
+491 AMFSKKELENDESN
-506 DDKEDKEKEQNAQF
+506 DDKDNKEKEQNAQF

-564 TYASYLSTLV
+564 TYASYLPTLV

-663 ITYIENILRDLQVNL
+663 ITYIENILRDLQLNL

-723 ATPKQINFA
+723 ATPKQISFA
-732 ETLAKKHNVKLP
+732 EMLAKKHNVKLP
-744 KDYKSN
+744 KGFKYSM
-750 IKVCGDFINEYSKK
+750 KVCGDFINEYHKK

>member
-1 MNKSIKEVL
+1 MN
-10 FADNGKWAREW
+10 N
-21 WADETYYWTK
+21 
-31 YIVYDG
+31 
-37 FVRDNDCILLTPKP
+37 
-51 IIMDIKGELPSH
+51 
-63 LTKSYRNNQIKE
+63 
-75 QKMKDS
+75 S

-123 TFEYDPQKKK
+123 TFYYDQEKKK
-133 HIFEIIEAC
+133 HIFEMIEAC
-142 KNKEVYIATDPDR
+142 KNKKVYIATDPDR
-155 EGYAIGYH
+155 EGYAIGYM
-163 FYEKI
+163 FYQKI
-168 KKIASSIYRAEFFE
+168 KNVASSIYRAEFFE

-274 ANIND
+274 AKIND
-279 NANREVIIKHC
+279 SANREVTIKHC

-298 FNDKEEALKLFESLK
+298 FNDKEETLKLFESLK
-313 DNKACLLKDLKTSVV
+313 DNKACLLKDLKNSVV

-340 LLERASS
+340 LLEKASS
-347 ELGLGIAEVQ
+347 MLGLSISEVQ
-357 SLAQSL
+357 SLAQNL

-382 FLNEAESFYLPI
+382 FLDEAESFYVPI
-394 YKEVYQKR
+394 YKDLYLKR

-421 HPNKYEDLE
+421 HPHTTEDLE
-430 SIVYNAGITNQDA
+430 NIVYNANITNQDA
-443 LKLYRLIFERTIE
+443 LKLYQLIFERTIE

-475 EYFKCSAKSLK
+475 EYFKCSVKGLK

-491 AMFSKKELENDDESN
+491 AMFSKKELENDESN
-506 DDKEDKEKEQNAQF
+506 DDKDNKEKEQNAQF

-564 TYASYLSTLV
+564 TYASYLPTLV

-663 ITYIENILRDLQVNL
+663 ITYIENILRDLQLNL

-723 ATPKQINFA
+723 ATPKQISFA
-732 ETLAKKHNVKLP
+732 EMLAKKHNVKLP
-744 KDYKSN
+744 KGFKYSM
-750 IKVCGDFINEYSKK
+750 KVCGDFINEYHKK

>member
-1 MNKSIKEVL
+1 
-10 FADNGKWAREW
+10 
-21 WADETYYWTK
+21 
-31 YIVYDG
+31 
-37 FVRDNDCILLTPKP
+37 
-51 IIMDIKGELPSH
+51 
-63 LTKSYRNNQIKE
+63 
-75 QKMKDS
+75 MKDS

-87 PNKVAKIREI
+87 PNKVAKIKEI
-97 TGAKV
+97 TGASV

-109 MQLKSYDESNGFKP
+109 MQLKSYDENNNFKP

-133 HIFEIIEAC
+133 RIFEIIEAC
-142 KNKEVYIATDPDR
+142 KNKKVYIATDPDR

-168 KKIASSIYRAEFFE
+168 KRIASSIYRAEFFE

-192 QNALLFEN
+192 QNASLFEN

-274 ANIND
+274 AKIND
-279 NANREVIIKHC
+279 NANKEVIIKHC
-290 DEKGEEIK
+290 DENGEEIK
-298 FNDKEEALKLFESLK
+298 FNDKEEALKL
-313 DNKACLLKDLKTSVV
+313 
-328 ETKPKKPFITST
+328 
-340 LLERASS
+340 
-347 ELGLGIAEVQ
+347 
-357 SLAQSL
+357 
-363 FEAGLI
+363 
-369 TYIRTDAESLSVE
+369 
-382 FLNEAESFYLPI
+382 
-394 YKEVYQKR
+394 YQ
-402 EYKAGKQS
+402 
-410 QAEAHEAIRIT
+410 
-421 HPNKYEDLE
+421 
-430 SIVYNAGITNQDA
+430 
-443 LKLYRLIFERTIE
+443 LIFERTIE

-475 EYFKCSAKSLK
+475 EYFKCSVKSLK
-486 SAGFL
+486 STGFL
-491 AMFSKKELENDDESN
+491 AMFSKKELEGDESN
-506 DDKEDKEKEQNAQF
+506 DGKDDKEKDQNAQF

-535 ATIKRNAPSAYKEA
+535 ATIKRNAPSPYKEA
-549 DFVKLLENKGIGRPS
+549 GFVKLLENKGIGRPS
-564 TYASYLSTLV
+564 TYASYLPTLL

-586 HIITPTHKGK
+586 HTITPTHKGK

-629 SSYVDF
+629 SSYLDF
-635 ISNLNSKCPKIEKL
+635 LQNLATKCPKIEKL

-663 ITYIENILRDLQVNL
+663 ITYIENILRDLQLEL

-713 SSSNNDENRP
+713 SNSNNDETRP
-723 ATPKQINFA
+723 ATPKQISFA
-732 ETLAKKHNVKLP
+732 ESLAKKHHVKLP

-750 IKVCGDFINEYSKK
+750 MKVCGDFINEYSKKQ

>member
-1 MNKSIKEVL
+1 MN
-10 FADNGKWAREW
+10 N
-21 WADETYYWTK
+21 
-31 YIVYDG
+31 
-37 FVRDNDCILLTPKP
+37 
-51 IIMDIKGELPSH
+51 
-63 LTKSYRNNQIKE
+63 
-75 QKMKDS
+75 S

-123 TFEYDPQKKK
+123 TFDYDQEKKK
-133 HIFEIIEAC
+133 HIFEMIEAC
-142 KNKEVYIATDPDR
+142 KNKKVYIATDADR
-155 EGYAIGYH
+155 EGYAIGYM
-163 FYEKI
+163 FYQKI
-168 KKIASSIYRAEFFE
+168 KNVASSIYRAEFFE

-226 LGKALGQMKGSSAGR
+226 LGKALGQMKGSSVGR

-274 ANIND
+274 AKIND
-279 NANREVIIKHC
+279 SANREVTIKHC

-313 DNKACLLKDLKTSVV
+313 DNKACLLKDLKNSVV

-340 LLERASS
+340 LLEKASS
-347 ELGLGIAEVQ
+347 MLGLSISEVQ
-357 SLAQSL
+357 SLAQNL

-382 FLNEAESFYLPI
+382 FLDETESFYAPI
-394 YKEVYQKR
+394 YKDLYLKR

-421 HPNKYEDLE
+421 HPHTAEDLE
-430 SIVYNAGITNQDA
+430 SIVYNANITNQDA
-443 LKLYRLIFERTIE
+443 LKLYQLIFERTIE

-475 EYFKCSAKSLK
+475 EYFKCS
-486 SAGFL
+486 
-491 AMFSKKELENDDESN
+491 
-506 DDKEDKEKEQNAQF
+506 
-520 NLKIDDVL
+520 V
-528 SLNDLVL
+528 NDLVL
-535 ATIKRNAPSAYKEA
+535 ATIKRNALSAYKEA

-564 TYASYLSTLV
+564 TYASYLPTLV

-649 ERNDDEIKPSSEGQ
+649 ERNDNEIKPSSEGQ
-663 ITYIENILRDLQVNL
+663 ITYIENILRDLQLNL

-723 ATPKQINFA
+723 ATPKQISFA
-732 ETLAKKHNVKLP
+732 EMLAKKHNVKLP
-744 KDYKSN
+744 KGFKHSM
-750 IKVCGDFINEYSKK
+750 KVCGDFINEYHKK

>member
-1 MNKSIKEVL
+1 MN
-10 FADNGKWAREW
+10 N
-21 WADETYYWTK
+21 
-31 YIVYDG
+31 
-37 FVRDNDCILLTPKP
+37 
-51 IIMDIKGELPSH
+51 
-63 LTKSYRNNQIKE
+63 
-75 QKMKDS
+75 S

-123 TFEYDPQKKK
+123 TFDYDQEKKK
-133 HIFEIIEAC
+133 HIFEMIEAC
-142 KNKEVYIATDPDR
+142 KNKKVYIATDTDR
-155 EGYAIGYH
+155 EGYAIGYM
-163 FYEKI
+163 FYQKI
-168 KKIASSIYRAEFFE
+168 KNVASSIYRAEFFE

-226 LGKALGQMKGSSAGR
+226 LGKALGQMKGSSVGR

-274 ANIND
+274 AKIND
-279 NANREVIIKHC
+279 SANREVTIKHC

-313 DNKACLLKDLKTSVV
+313 DNKACLLKDLKNSVV

-340 LLERASS
+340 LLEKASS
-347 ELGLGIAEVQ
+347 MLGLSISEVQ
-357 SLAQSL
+357 SLAQNL

-382 FLNEAESFYLPI
+382 FLDETESFYAPI
-394 YKEVYQKR
+394 YKDLYLKR

-421 HPNKYEDLE
+421 HPHTTEDLE
-430 SIVYNAGITNQDA
+430 SIVYNANITNQDA
-443 LKLYRLIFERTIE
+443 LKLYQLIFERTIE

-475 EYFKCSAKSLK
+475 EYFKCSVKGLK

-491 AMFSKKELENDDESN
+491 AMFSKKELENDESN
-506 DDKEDKEKEQNAQF
+506 DDKDNKEKEQNAQF

-564 TYASYLSTLV
+564 TYASYLPTLV

-586 HIITPTHKGK
+586 HIITSTHKGK

-619 EVLDEIVENK
+619 EMLDEIVENK

-663 ITYIENILRDLQVNL
+663 ITYIENILRDLQLNL

-723 ATPKQINFA
+723 ATPKQISFA
-732 ETLAKKHNVKLP
+732 EMLAKKHNVKLP
-744 KDYKSN
+744 KGFKYSM
-750 IKVCGDFINEYSKK
+750 KVCGNFINEYHKK

>member
-1 MNKSIKEVL
+1 MN
-10 FADNGKWAREW
+10 N
-21 WADETYYWTK
+21 
-31 YIVYDG
+31 
-37 FVRDNDCILLTPKP
+37 
-51 IIMDIKGELPSH
+51 
-63 LTKSYRNNQIKE
+63 
-75 QKMKDS
+75 S

-97 TGAKV
+97 TGIKV

-123 TFEYDPQKKK
+123 TFDYDQEKKK
-133 HIFEIIEAC
+133 HIFEMIEAC
-142 KNKEVYIATDPDR
+142 KNKKVYIATDPDR
-155 EGYAIGYH
+155 EGYAIGYM
-163 FYEKI
+163 FYQKI
-168 KKIASSIYRAEFFE
+168 KNVASSIYRAEFFE

-274 ANIND
+274 AKIND
-279 NANREVIIKHC
+279 SANREVTIKHC

-313 DNKACLLKDLKTSVV
+313 DNKACLLKDLKNSVV

-340 LLERASS
+340 LLEKASS
-347 ELGLGIAEVQ
+347 MLGLSISEVQ
-357 SLAQSL
+357 SLAQNL

-382 FLNEAESFYLPI
+382 FLDETESFYAPI
-394 YKEVYQKR
+394 YKDLYLKR

-421 HPNKYEDLE
+421 HPHTYENLE
-430 SIVYNAGITNQDA
+430 SVVYNAGIANQDA
-443 LKLYRLIFERTIE
+443 LKLYQLIFERTIE

-475 EYFKCSAKSLK
+475 EYFKCSVKGLK

-491 AMFSKKELENDDESN
+491 AMFSKKELENDESN
-506 DDKEDKEKEQNAQF
+506 DDKDNKEKEQNAQF

-564 TYASYLSTLV
+564 TYASYLPTLV

-663 ITYIENILRDLQVNL
+663 ITYIENILRDLQLNL

-723 ATPKQINFA
+723 ATPKQISFA
-732 ETLAKKHNVKLP
+732 EMLAKKHNVKLP
-744 KDYKSN
+744 KGFKYSM
-750 IKVCGDFINEYSKK
+750 KVCGDFINEYHKK

>member
-1 MNKSIKEVL
+1 MN
-10 FADNGKWAREW
+10 N
-21 WADETYYWTK
+21 
-31 YIVYDG
+31 
-37 FVRDNDCILLTPKP
+37 
-51 IIMDIKGELPSH
+51 
-63 LTKSYRNNQIKE
+63 
-75 QKMKDS
+75 S

-109 MQLKSYDESNGFKP
+109 TQLKSYDESNGFKP
-123 TFEYDPQKKK
+123 TFDYDQEKKK
-133 HIFEIIEAC
+133 HIFEMIEAC
-142 KNKEVYIATDPDR
+142 KNKKVYIATDTDR
-155 EGYAIGYH
+155 EGYAIGYM
-163 FYEKI
+163 FYQKI
-168 KKIASSIYRAEFFE
+168 KNVASSIYRAEFFE

-226 LGKALGQMKGSSAGR
+226 LGKALGQMKGSSVGR

-274 ANIND
+274 AKIND
-279 NANREVIIKHC
+279 SANREVTIKHC

-313 DNKACLLKDLKTSVV
+313 DNKACLLKDLKNSVV

-340 LLERASS
+340 LLEKASS
-347 ELGLGIAEVQ
+347 MLGLSISEVQ
-357 SLAQSL
+357 SLAQNL

-382 FLNEAESFYLPI
+382 FLDETESFYAPI
-394 YKEVYQKR
+394 YKDLYLKR

-421 HPNKYEDLE
+421 HPHTTEDLE
-430 SIVYNAGITNQDA
+430 SIVYNANITNQDA
-443 LKLYRLIFERTIE
+443 LKLYQLIFERTIE

-475 EYFKCSAKSLK
+475 EYFKCSVKGLK

-491 AMFSKKELENDDESN
+491 AMFSKKELENDESN
-506 DDKEDKEKEQNAQF
+506 DDKDNKEKEQNAQF

-564 TYASYLSTLV
+564 TYASYLPTLV

-663 ITYIENILRDLQVNL
+663 ITYIENILRDLQLNL

-723 ATPKQINFA
+723 ATPKQISFA
-732 ETLAKKHNVKLP
+732 EMLAKKHNVKLP
-744 KDYKSN
+744 KGFKYSM
-750 IKVCGDFINEYSKK
+750 KVCGDFINEYHKK

>member
-1 MNKSIKEVL
+1 MN
-10 FADNGKWAREW
+10 N
-21 WADETYYWTK
+21 
-31 YIVYDG
+31 
-37 FVRDNDCILLTPKP
+37 
-51 IIMDIKGELPSH
+51 
-63 LTKSYRNNQIKE
+63 
-75 QKMKDS
+75 S

-123 TFEYDPQKKK
+123 TFDYDQEKKK
-133 HIFEIIEAC
+133 HIFEMIEAC
-142 KNKEVYIATDPDR
+142 KNKKVYIATDPDR
-155 EGYAIGYH
+155 EGYAIGYM
-163 FYEKI
+163 FYQKI
-168 KKIASSIYRAEFFE
+168 KNVASSIYRAEFFE

-274 ANIND
+274 AKIND
-279 NANREVIIKHC
+279 SANREVTIKHC

-313 DNKACLLKDLKTSVV
+313 DNKACLLKDLKNSVV

-340 LLERASS
+340 LLEKASS
-347 ELGLGIAEVQ
+347 MLGLSISEVQ
-357 SLAQSL
+357 SLAQNL

-382 FLNEAESFYLPI
+382 FLDETESFYAPI
-394 YKEVYQKR
+394 YKDLYLKR

-421 HPNKYEDLE
+421 HPHTTEDLE
-430 SIVYNAGITNQDA
+430 SIVYNANITNQDA
-443 LKLYRLIFERTIE
+443 LKLYQLIFERTIE

-475 EYFKCSAKSLK
+475 EYFKCSVKGLK

-491 AMFSKKELENDDESN
+491 AMFSKKELENDESN
-506 DDKEDKEKEQNAQF
+506 DDKDNKEKEQNAQF

-535 ATIKRNAPSAYKEA
+535 ATIKRDAPSAYKEA
-549 DFVKLLENKGIGRPS
+549 GFVKLLENKGIGRPS
-564 TYASYLSTLV
+564 TYASYLPTLV

-649 ERNDDEIKPSSEGQ
+649 ERNDEEIKPSSEGQ

-723 ATPKQINFA
+723 ATPKQISFA
-732 ETLAKKHNVKLP
+732 EMLAKKHNVKLP
-744 KDYKSN
+744 KGFKYSM
-750 IKVCGDFINEYSKK
+750 KVCGDFINEYHKK

>member
-1 MNKSIKEVL
+1 MN
-10 FADNGKWAREW
+10 N
-21 WADETYYWTK
+21 
-31 YIVYDG
+31 
-37 FVRDNDCILLTPKP
+37 
-51 IIMDIKGELPSH
+51 
-63 LTKSYRNNQIKE
+63 
-75 QKMKDS
+75 S

-123 TFEYDPQKKK
+123 TFDYDQEKKK
-133 HIFEIIEAC
+133 HIFEMIEAC
-142 KNKEVYIATDPDR
+142 KNKKVYIATDPDR
-155 EGYAIGYH
+155 EGYAIGYM
-163 FYEKI
+163 FYQKI
-168 KKIASSIYRAEFFE
+168 KNVASSIYGAEFFE

-213 VADMLLGFTLSPY
+213 VADMLLGFTLSTY
-226 LGKALGQMKGSSAGR
+226 LGKALGQMKGSSVGR

-274 ANIND
+274 AKIND
-279 NANREVIIKHC
+279 SANREVTIKHC

-313 DNKACLLKDLKTSVV
+313 DNKACLLKDLKNSVV
-328 ETKPKKPFITST
+328 GTKPKKPFITST
-340 LLERASS
+340 LLEKASS
-347 ELGLGIAEVQ
+347 MLGLSISEVQ
-357 SLAQSL
+357 SLAQNL

-382 FLNEAESFYLPI
+382 FLDETESFYAPI
-394 YKEVYQKR
+394 YKDLYLKR

-421 HPNKYEDLE
+421 HPHTTEDLE
-430 SIVYNAGITNQDA
+430 SIVYNANITNQDA
-443 LKLYRLIFERTIE
+443 LKLYQLIFERTIE

-475 EYFKCSAKSLK
+475 EYFKCSVKGLK

-491 AMFSKKELENDDESN
+491 AMFSKKELENDESN
-506 DDKEDKEKEQNAQF
+506 DDKDNKEKEQNAQF

-549 DFVKLLENKGIGRPS
+549 DFVKLLENKGICRPS
-564 TYASYLSTLV
+564 TYASYLPTLV

-663 ITYIENILRDLQVNL
+663 ITYIENILRDLQLNL

-723 ATPKQINFA
+723 ATPKQISFA
-732 ETLAKKHNVKLP
+732 EMLAKKHNVKLP
-744 KDYKSN
+744 KGFKYSM
-750 IKVCGDFINEYSKK
+750 KVCGDFINEYHKK

>member
-1 MNKSIKEVL
+1 MN
-10 FADNGKWAREW
+10 N
-21 WADETYYWTK
+21 
-31 YIVYDG
+31 
-37 FVRDNDCILLTPKP
+37 
-51 IIMDIKGELPSH
+51 
-63 LTKSYRNNQIKE
+63 
-75 QKMKDS
+75 S

-87 PNKVAKIREI
+87 PNKVAKIKEI
-97 TGAKV
+97 TGVKV
-102 FATIGHF
+102 YATIGHF
-109 MQLKSYDESNGFKP
+109 MQLKSYDENNNFKP

-133 HIFEIIEAC
+133 RIFEMIEAC
-142 KNKEVYIATDPDR
+142 KNKKVYIATDPDR

-192 QNALLFEN
+192 QNASLFEN

-279 NANREVIIKHC
+279 NANKEVIIKHC
-290 DEKGEEIK
+290 DENGEEIK

-313 DNKACLLKDLKTSVV
+313 DNKACLLKDLKNSIL

-340 LLERASS
+340 LLEKASA
-347 ELGLGIAEVQ
+347 ELGLSIAEVQ

-382 FLNEAESFYLPI
+382 FLNEAESFYTPI
-394 YKEVYQKR
+394 YKEVYLKR

-421 HPNKYEDLE
+421 HPHTYENLE
-430 SIVYNAGITNQDA
+430 SVVYNAGIANQDA
-443 LKLYRLIFERTIE
+443 LKLYQLIFERTIE

-475 EYFKCSAKSLK
+475 EYFKCSVKSLK

-491 AMFSKKELENDDESN
+491 AMFSKKELESDESN
-506 DDKEDKEKEQNAQF
+506 DDKDDKEKDQNAQF
-520 NLKIDDVL
+520 NLKIDDM
-528 SLNDLVL
+528 LNLKALDL
-535 ATIKRNAPSAYKEA
+535 ATIKRSAPSPYKEA
-549 DFVKLLENKGIGRPS
+549 GFVKLLENKGIGRPS
-564 TYASYLSTLV
+564 TYASYLPTLL

-586 HIITPTHKGK
+586 HTITPTHKGK

-619 EVLDEIVENK
+619 EVLDEIVESK
-629 SSYVDF
+629 SSYLDF
-635 ISNLNSKCPKIEKL
+635 LQNLATKCPKIEKL
-649 ERNDDEIKPSSEGQ
+649 ERKDDEIIRPSSEGQ
-663 ITYIENILRDLQVNL
+663 IKYIESILADLQLEL

-723 ATPKQINFA
+723 ATPKQISFA
-732 ETLAKKHNVKLP
+732 EMLAKKHNVKLP
-744 KDYKSN
+744 KGFKYSM
-750 IKVCGDFINEYSKK
+750 KVCGDFINEYHKK

>member
-1 MNKSIKEVL
+1 MN
-10 FADNGKWAREW
+10 N
-21 WADETYYWTK
+21 
-31 YIVYDG
+31 
-37 FVRDNDCILLTPKP
+37 
-51 IIMDIKGELPSH
+51 
-63 LTKSYRNNQIKE
+63 
-75 QKMKDS
+75 S

-123 TFEYDPQKKK
+123 TFNYDQEKKK
-133 HIFEIIEAC
+133 HIFEMIEAC
-142 KNKEVYIATDPDR
+142 KNKKVYIATDTDR
-155 EGYAIGYH
+155 EGYAIGYM
-163 FYEKI
+163 FYQKI
-168 KKIASSIYRAEFFE
+168 KNVASSIYRAEFFE

-192 QNALLFEN
+192 QNTLLFEN

-226 LGKALGQMKGSSAGR
+226 LGKALGQMKGSSVGR

-274 ANIND
+274 AKIND

-298 FNDKEEALKLFESLK
+298 FNDKEEALKLFESLE

-421 HPNKYEDLE
+421 HPHKYEDLE
-430 SIVYNAGITNQDA
+430 SIVYNASITNQDA

-520 NLKIDDVL
+520 NLKIDDML

-535 ATIKRNAPSAYKEA
+535 ATIKRNAPSPYKEA
-549 DFVKLLENKGIGRPS
+549 GFVKLLENKGIGRPS
-564 TYASYLSTLV
+564 TYASYLPTLV

-663 ITYIENILRDLQVNL
+663 ITYIENILRDLQLNL

-685 KEDNRVAKAFLD
+685 KEDNRIAKAFLD

-713 SSSNNDENRP
+713 SSSNNNEIRP

-732 ETLAKKHNVKLP
+732 EILAKKHNVKLP

>member
-1 MNKSIKEVL
+1 
-10 FADNGKWAREW
+10 
-21 WADETYYWTK
+21 
-31 YIVYDG
+31 
-37 FVRDNDCILLTPKP
+37 
-51 IIMDIKGELPSH
+51 
-63 LTKSYRNNQIKE
+63 
-75 QKMKDS
+75 MKDS

-87 PNKVAKIREI
+87 PNKVAKIKEI
-97 TGAKV
+97 TGASV

-109 MQLKSYDESNGFKP
+109 MQLKSYDENNNFKP

-133 HIFEIIEAC
+133 RIFEIIEAC
-142 KNKEVYIATDPDR
+142 KNKKVYIATDPDR

-168 KKIASSIYRAEFFE
+168 KRIASSIYRAEFFE

-192 QNALLFEN
+192 QNASLFEN

-274 ANIND
+274 AKIND
-279 NANREVIIKHC
+279 NANKEVIIKHC
-290 DEKGEEIK
+290 DENGEEIK

-313 DNKACLLKDLKTSVV
+313 DNKACLLKDLKNSVA

-340 LLERASS
+340 LLEKASS
-347 ELGLGIAEVQ
+347 MLGLSISEVQ
-357 SLAQSL
+357 SLAQNL

-382 FLNEAESFYLPI
+382 FLDETEIFYAPI
-394 YKEVYQKR
+394 YKDLYLKR

-421 HPNKYEDLE
+421 HPHTYENLE
-430 SIVYNAGITNQDA
+430 SVVYNAGITNQDA
-443 LKLYRLIFERTIE
+443 LKLYQLIFERTIE

-475 EYFKCSAKSLK
+475 EYFKCSVKSLK

-491 AMFSKKELENDDESN
+491 AMFSKKELESDESN
-506 DDKEDKEKEQNAQF
+506 DDKDNKEKEQNAQF

-564 TYASYLSTLV
+564 TYASYLPTLL

-586 HIITPTHKGK
+586 HTITPTHKGK

-635 ISNLNSKCPKIEKL
+635 ISNLSSKCPKIEKL
-649 ERNDDEIKPSSEGQ
+649 ERNDDEIKPNSEGQ
-663 ITYIENILRDLQVNL
+663 ITYIENILRDLQLEL

-713 SSSNNDENRP
+713 SSSNNDETRP
-723 ATPKQINFA
+723 ATPKQIRFA
-732 ETLAKKHNVKLP
+732 ESLAKKHHVKLP

-750 IKVCGDFINEYSKK
+750 MKVCGDFINEYSKK

>member
-1 MNKSIKEVL
+1 
-10 FADNGKWAREW
+10 
-21 WADETYYWTK
+21 
-31 YIVYDG
+31 
-37 FVRDNDCILLTPKP
+37 
-51 IIMDIKGELPSH
+51 
-63 LTKSYRNNQIKE
+63 
-75 QKMKDS
+75 MKDS

-87 PNKVAKIREI
+87 PNKVAKIKEI

-109 MQLKSYDESNGFKP
+109 MQLKSYDENNNFKP

-133 HIFEIIEAC
+133 RIFEIIEAC
-142 KNKEVYIATDPDR
+142 KNKKVYIATDPDR

-226 LGKALGQMKGSSAGR
+226 LGKALGQMKGSSVGR

-274 ANIND
+274 AKIND
-279 NANREVIIKHC
+279 NANREVTIKHC

-313 DNKACLLKDLKTSVV
+313 DNKACLLKDLKNSVV

-340 LLERASS
+340 LLEKASS
-347 ELGLGIAEVQ
+347 MLGLSISEVQ
-357 SLAQSL
+357 SLAQNL
-363 FEAGLI
+363 FETGLI

-394 YKEVYQKR
+394 YKDLYLKR

-421 HPNKYEDLE
+421 HPHKYEDLE
-430 SIVYNAGITNQDA
+430 SIVYNASITNQDA
-443 LKLYRLIFERTIE
+443 LKLYQLIFERTIE

-475 EYFKCSAKSLK
+475 EYFKCSVKGLK
-486 SAGFL
+486 SSGFL
-491 AMFSKKELENDDESN
+491 AMFSKKELENDESN
-506 DDKEDKEKEQNAQF
+506 DDKDNKEKEQNAQF
-520 NLKIDDVL
+520 NLKIDDML

-535 ATIKRNAPSAYKEA
+535 ATIKRNAPSPYKEA
-549 DFVKLLENKGIGRPS
+549 GFVKLLENKGIGRPS
-564 TYASYLSTLV
+564 TYASYLPTLL

-586 HIITPTHKGK
+586 HTITPTHKGK
-596 RVVEVFENAYQ
+596 RVIEVFENAYQ

-629 SSYVDF
+629 SSYLDF
-635 ISNLNSKCPKIEKL
+635 LQNLATKCPKIEKL

-663 ITYIENILRDLQVNL
+663 ITYIENILRDLQLDL

-685 KEDNRVAKAFLD
+685 KEDNRIAKAFLD

-713 SSSNNDENRP
+713 SSSNNNEIRP

-732 ETLAKKHNVKLP
+732 EILAKKHNVKLP

>member
-1 MNKSIKEVL
+1 MN
-10 FADNGKWAREW
+10 N
-21 WADETYYWTK
+21 
-31 YIVYDG
+31 
-37 FVRDNDCILLTPKP
+37 
-51 IIMDIKGELPSH
+51 
-63 LTKSYRNNQIKE
+63 
-75 QKMKDS
+75 S

-109 MQLKSYDESNGFKP
+109 MQLKSYDESNSFKP
-123 TFEYDPQKKK
+123 TFDYDQEKKK
-133 HIFEIIEAC
+133 HIFEMIEAC
-142 KNKEVYIATDPDR
+142 KNKKVYIATDPDR
-155 EGYAIGYH
+155 EGYAIGYV
-163 FYEKI
+163 FYQKI
-168 KKIASSIYRAEFFE
+168 KNVASSIYRAEFFE

-192 QNALLFEN
+192 QNAILFEN

-262 LPENEKVSYQIQ
+262 LLENEKVSYQIQ
-274 ANIND
+274 AKIND
-279 NANREVIIKHC
+279 SANREVTIKHC

-313 DNKACLLKDLKTSVV
+313 DNKACLLKDLKNSVV

-340 LLERASS
+340 LLEKASS
-347 ELGLGIAEVQ
+347 MLGLSISEVQ
-357 SLAQSL
+357 SLAQNL

-369 TYIRTDAESLSVE
+369 TYIRADAESLSVE
-382 FLNEAESFYLPI
+382 FLDEAESFYAPI
-394 YKEVYQKR
+394 YNDLYLKR

-421 HPNKYEDLE
+421 HPHTTEDLE
-430 SIVYNAGITNQDA
+430 SIVYNANITNQDA
-443 LKLYRLIFERTIE
+443 LKLYQLIFERTIE

-475 EYFKCSAKSLK
+475 EYFKCSVKGLK

-491 AMFSKKELENDDESN
+491 AMFSKKELENDESN
-506 DDKEDKEKEQNAQF
+506 DDKDNKEKEQNAQF

-549 DFVKLLENKGIGRPS
+549 GFVKLLENKGIGRPS
-564 TYASYLSTLV
+564 TYASYLPTLV

-663 ITYIENILRDLQVNL
+663 ITYIENILRDLQLNL

-713 SSSNNDENRP
+713 SNSNNDENRP
-723 ATPKQINFA
+723 ATPKQISFA
-732 ETLAKKHNVKLP
+732 EMLAKKHNVKLP
-744 KDYKSN
+744 KGFKYSM
-750 IKVCGDFINEYSKK
+750 KVCGDFINEYHKK

>member
-1 MNKSIKEVL
+1 MN
-10 FADNGKWAREW
+10 N
-21 WADETYYWTK
+21 
-31 YIVYDG
+31 
-37 FVRDNDCILLTPKP
+37 
-51 IIMDIKGELPSH
+51 
-63 LTKSYRNNQIKE
+63 
-75 QKMKDS
+75 S

-97 TGAKV
+97 TGIKV

-123 TFEYDPQKKK
+123 TFDYDQEKKK
-133 HIFEIIEAC
+133 HIFEMIEAC
-142 KNKEVYIATDPDR
+142 KNKKVYIATDPDR
-155 EGYAIGYH
+155 EGYAIGYM
-163 FYEKI
+163 FYQKI
-168 KKIASSIYRAEFFE
+168 KNVASSIYRAEFFE

-274 ANIND
+274 AKIND
-279 NANREVIIKHC
+279 SANREVTIKHC

-298 FNDKEEALKLFESLK
+298 FNDKEEALELFESLK
-313 DNKACLLKDLKTSVV
+313 DNKACLLKDLKNSVV

-340 LLERASS
+340 LLEKASS
-347 ELGLGIAEVQ
+347 MLGLSISEVQ
-357 SLAQSL
+357 SLAQNL

-382 FLNEAESFYLPI
+382 FLDETESFYAPI
-394 YKEVYQKR
+394 YKDLYLKR

-421 HPNKYEDLE
+421 HPHTTEDLE
-430 SIVYNAGITNQDA
+430 SIVYNANITNQDA
-443 LKLYRLIFERTIE
+443 LKLYQLIFERTIE

-475 EYFKCSAKSLK
+475 EYFKCSVKGLK

-491 AMFSKKELENDDESN
+491 AMFSKKELENDESN
-506 DDKEDKEKEQNAQF
+506 DDKDNKEKEQNAQF

-564 TYASYLSTLV
+564 TYASYLPTLV

-663 ITYIENILRDLQVNL
+663 ITYIENILRDLQLNL

-723 ATPKQINFA
+723 ATPKQISFA
-732 ETLAKKHNVKLP
+732 EMLAKKHNVKLP
-744 KDYKSN
+744 KGFKYSM
-750 IKVCGDFINEYSKK
+750 KVCGDFINEYHKK

>member
-1 MNKSIKEVL
+1 MN
-10 FADNGKWAREW
+10 N
-21 WADETYYWTK
+21 
-31 YIVYDG
+31 
-37 FVRDNDCILLTPKP
+37 
-51 IIMDIKGELPSH
+51 
-63 LTKSYRNNQIKE
+63 
-75 QKMKDS
+75 S

-109 MQLKSYDESNGFKP
+109 MQLKSYDENNNFKP

-133 HIFEIIEAC
+133 RIFEMIEAC
-142 KNKEVYIATDPDR
+142 KNKKVYIATDPDR
-155 EGYAIGYH
+155 EGYAIGYM
-163 FYEKI
+163 FYQKI
-168 KKIASSIYRAEFFE
+168 KNVASSIYRAEFFE

-200 TNKQMYQSALARR
+200 TNKQMYQSALSRR
-213 VADMLLGFTLSPY
+213 VADMLLGFTLSTY
-226 LGKALGQMKGSSAGR
+226 LGKALGQMKGSSVGR

-274 ANIND
+274 AKIND

-313 DNKACLLKDLKTSVV
+313 DNKACLLKDLKNSVV

-421 HPNKYEDLE
+421 HPHKYEDLE
-430 SIVYNAGITNQDA
+430 SIVYNASITNQDA

-491 AMFSKKELENDDESN
+491 AMFSKKELENDGESN

-520 NLKIDDVL
+520 NLKIDDML

-535 ATIKRNAPSAYKEA
+535 ATIKRNAPSPYKEA
-549 DFVKLLENKGIGRPS
+549 GFVKLLENKGIGRPS
-564 TYASYLSTLV
+564 TYASYLPTLL

-586 HIITPTHKGK
+586 HTITPTHKGK
-596 RVVEVFENAYQ
+596 RVIEVFENAYQ

-649 ERNDDEIKPSSEGQ
+649 ERNDDEIKPSNEGQ
-663 ITYIENILRDLQVNL
+663 ITYIENILRDLQLDL

-713 SSSNNDENRP
+713 SSSNNNEIRP
-723 ATPKQINFA
+723 ATSKQINFA
-732 ETLAKKHNVKLP
+732 EILAKKHNVKLP

>member
-1 MNKSIKEVL
+1 MNNS
-10 FADNGKWAREW
+10 A
-21 WADETYYWTK
+21 
-31 YIVYDG
+31 
-37 FVRDNDCILLTPKP
+37 
-51 IIMDIKGELPSH
+51 
-63 LTKSYRNNQIKE
+63 
-75 QKMKDS
+75 
-81 VIIIES
+81 IIIES
-87 PNKVAKIREI
+87 PNKVAKIKEI

-109 MQLKSYDESNGFKP
+109 MQLKSYDENNNFKP

-142 KNKEVYIATDPDR
+142 KNKKVYIATDPDR

-274 ANIND
+274 AKIND
-279 NANREVIIKHC
+279 NDNREVIIKHC

-313 DNKACLLKDLKTSVV
+313 DNKACLLKDLKNSVV

-369 TYIRTDAESLSVE
+369 TYVRTDAESLSVE
-382 FLNEAESFYLPI
+382 FLNEVESFYLPI

-421 HPNKYEDLE
+421 HPHKYEDLE

-475 EYFKCSAKSLK
+475 EYFKCSVKSLK

-491 AMFSKKELENDDESN
+491 AMFSKKALENDDESN

-520 NLKIDDVL
+520 NLKIDDML

-535 ATIKRNAPSAYKEA
+535 ATIKRNAPSPYKEA
-549 DFVKLLENKGIGRPS
+549 GFVKLLENKGIGRPS
-564 TYASYLSTLV
+564 TYASYLPTLV

-663 ITYIENILRDLQVNL
+663 ITYIENILRDLQLDL

-685 KEDNRVAKAFLD
+685 KEDNRIAKAFLD

-713 SSSNNDENRP
+713 SSSNNDEIRP
-723 ATPKQINFA
+723 ATPKQISFA
-732 ETLAKKHNVKLP
+732 EILAKKHNVKLP

>member
-1 MNKSIKEVL
+1 MN
-10 FADNGKWAREW
+10 N
-21 WADETYYWTK
+21 
-31 YIVYDG
+31 
-37 FVRDNDCILLTPKP
+37 
-51 IIMDIKGELPSH
+51 
-63 LTKSYRNNQIKE
+63 
-75 QKMKDS
+75 S

-87 PNKVAKIREI
+87 PNKVAKIKEI

-109 MQLKSYDESNGFKP
+109 MQLKSYDENNNFKP

-133 HIFEIIEAC
+133 RIFEIIEAC
-142 KNKEVYIATDPDR
+142 KNKKVYIATDPDR

-274 ANIND
+274 AKIND

-313 DNKACLLKDLKTSVV
+313 DNKACLLKDLKNSVV

-382 FLNEAESFYLPI
+382 FLNEAESFYVPI

-421 HPNKYEDLE
+421 HPHKYEDLE

-475 EYFKCSAKSLK
+475 EYFKCSVKSLK

-491 AMFSKKELENDDESN
+491 AMFSKKELENDDESS

-520 NLKIDDVL
+520 NLKIDDML

-535 ATIKRNAPSAYKEA
+535 ATIKRNAPSPYKEA

-564 TYASYLSTLV
+564 TYASYLPTLL

-586 HIITPTHKGK
+586 HTITPTHKGK
-596 RVVEVFENAYQ
+596 RVIEVFENAYQ

-629 SSYVDF
+629 SSYMDF

-663 ITYIENILRDLQVNL
+663 ITYIENILRDLQLNL

-732 ETLAKKHNVKLP
+732 EMLAKKHNVKLP

>member
-1 MNKSIKEVL
+1 MN
-10 FADNGKWAREW
+10 N
-21 WADETYYWTK
+21 
-31 YIVYDG
+31 
-37 FVRDNDCILLTPKP
+37 
-51 IIMDIKGELPSH
+51 
-63 LTKSYRNNQIKE
+63 
-75 QKMKDS
+75 S

-123 TFEYDPQKKK
+123 TFDYDQEKKK
-133 HIFEIIEAC
+133 HIFEMIEAC
-142 KNKEVYIATDPDR
+142 KNKKVYIATDPDR
-155 EGYAIGYH
+155 EGYAIGYM
-163 FYEKI
+163 FYQKI
-168 KKIASSIYRAEFFE
+168 KNVASSIYRAEFFE

-274 ANIND
+274 AKIND
-279 NANREVIIKHC
+279 SANREVTIKHC

-313 DNKACLLKDLKTSVV
+313 DNKACLLKDLKNPVV

-340 LLERASS
+340 LLEKASS
-347 ELGLGIAEVQ
+347 MLGLSISEVQ
-357 SLAQSL
+357 SLAQNL

-382 FLNEAESFYLPI
+382 FLDETESFYAPI
-394 YKEVYQKR
+394 YKDLYLKR

-421 HPNKYEDLE
+421 HPHTTEDLE
-430 SIVYNAGITNQDA
+430 SIVYNANITNQDA
-443 LKLYRLIFERTIE
+443 LKLYQLIFERTIE

-475 EYFKCSAKSLK
+475 EYFKCSVKGLK

-491 AMFSKKELENDDESN
+491 AMFSKKELENDESN
-506 DDKEDKEKEQNAQF
+506 DDKDNKEKEQNAQF

-564 TYASYLSTLV
+564 TYASYLPTLV

-663 ITYIENILRDLQVNL
+663 ITYIENILRDLQLNL

-723 ATPKQINFA
+723 ATPKQISFA
-732 ETLAKKHNVKLP
+732 EMLAKKHNVKLP
-744 KDYKSN
+744 KGFKYSM
-750 IKVCGDFINEYSKK
+750 KVCGDFINEYHKK

>member
-1 MNKSIKEVL
+1 
-10 FADNGKWAREW
+10 
-21 WADETYYWTK
+21 
-31 YIVYDG
+31 
-37 FVRDNDCILLTPKP
+37 
-51 IIMDIKGELPSH
+51 
-63 LTKSYRNNQIKE
+63 
-75 QKMKDS
+75 MKDS

-87 PNKVAKIREI
+87 PNKVAKIKEI

-109 MQLKSYDESNGFKP
+109 MQLKSYDENNNFKP

-133 HIFEIIEAC
+133 RIFEIIEAC
-142 KNKEVYIATDPDR
+142 KNKKVYIATDPDR

-226 LGKALGQMKGSSAGR
+226 LGKALGQMKDSSAGR

-274 ANIND
+274 AKIND
-279 NANREVIIKHC
+279 NANREVTIKHC

-298 FNDKEEALKLFESLK
+298 FNDREEALKLFESLK
-313 DNKACLLKDLKTSVV
+313 DNKACLLKDLKNSVV

-340 LLERASS
+340 LLEKASS
-347 ELGLGIAEVQ
+347 MLGLSISEVQ
-357 SLAQSL
+357 SLAQNL

-394 YKEVYQKR
+394 YKDLYLKR

-421 HPNKYEDLE
+421 HPHKYEDLE
-430 SIVYNAGITNQDA
+430 SIVYNASITNQDA
-443 LKLYRLIFERTIE
+443 LKLYQLIFKRTIE

-475 EYFKCSAKSLK
+475 EYFKCSVKGLK
-486 SAGFL
+486 SSGFL
-491 AMFSKKELENDDESN
+491 AMFSKKELENDESN
-506 DDKEDKEKEQNAQF
+506 DDKDDKEKEQNAQF
-520 NLKIDDVL
+520 NLKIDDML

-535 ATIKRNAPSAYKEA
+535 ATIKRNAPSPYKEA
-549 DFVKLLENKGIGRPS
+549 GFVKLLENKGIGRPS
-564 TYASYLSTLV
+564 TYASYLPTLL

-586 HIITPTHKGK
+586 HTITPTHKGK
-596 RVVEVFENAYQ
+596 RVIEVFENAYQ

-619 EVLDEIVENK
+619 EVLDEIIENK
-629 SSYVDF
+629 SSYLDF
-635 ISNLNSKCPKIEKL
+635 LQNLATKCPKIEKL

-663 ITYIENILRDLQVNL
+663 ITYIENILRDLQLDL

-685 KEDNRVAKAFLD
+685 KEDNRIAKAFLD

-702 HEFFKKNNKKA
+702 HEFFEKNNKKA
-713 SSSNNDENRP
+713 SSSNNNEIRP

-732 ETLAKKHNVKLP
+732 EILAKKHNVKLP

-750 IKVCGDFINEYSKK
+750 IKVCGDFINEYHKK